1 MFEFLLF
8 VAACA
13 VIAFLVANIQKITA
27 QPKTKLQPIK
37 IERKEDKFRPTQNNK
52 RSY

>member
-8 VAACA
+8 VAACTA
-13 VIAFLVANIQKITA
+13 IAFLVANIQKHTA

-37 IERKEDKFRPTQNNK
+37 IEREEVRRPVP
-52 RSY
+52 RHRRPY

>member
-13 VIAFLVANIQKITA
+13 VIAFLAKNIQKSVA
-27 QPKTKLQPIK
+27 QPKSKLQPIK
-37 IERKEDKFRPTQNNK
+37 IEREEVRRPTP
-52 RSY
+52 RHRRPY

>member
-13 VIAFLVANIQKITA
+13 IIAVLVANVQKLIS
-27 QPKTKLQPIK
+27 QPKVKLQPIK
-37 IERKEDKFRPTQNNK
+37 IEREIPRKKMPIRRP
-52 RSY
+52 Y

>member
-13 VIAFLVANIQKITA
+13 VIAVLASNIQKIA
-27 QPKTKLQPIK
+27 SQPKVKLQPIK
-37 IERKEDKFRPTQNNK
+37 IERETPRKKAPAHRRP
-52 RSY
+52 Y